1 MIVRQE
7 EEAYDPLSQAQ
18 KHIMLKNGTF
28 EFDDI
33 SNTKCCCGHSVSEH
47 RLRRLLA
54 LCER

>member
-33 SNTKCCCGHSVSEH
+33 SNTKCCCGYSVSEH